1 MTAAGT
7 AGLGGPAG
15 MAGLAGLAGGA
26 ALSLSLIC
34 MTIVIQTSS
43 SNSR

>member
-1 MTAAGT
+1 MTATGT

-15 MAGLAGLAGGA
+15 MAGLAGGA

>member
-1 MTAAGT
+1 M
-7 AGLGGPAG
+7 AG
-15 MAGLAGLAGGA
+15 MAGLAGLAGLA

-43 SNSR
+43 PNSR

>member
-15 MAGLAGLAGGA
+15 MAGLAGGA